1 MFADPLPH
9 VHRFVAHEREPEEA
23 MASEPRDKR
32 PEIRLSQLS
41 HGAG

>member
-1 MFADPLPH
+1 MVTLDFTQSQN
-9 VHRFVAHEREPEEA
+9 EEP
-23 MASEPRDKR
+23 MTDEPRDKR

>member
-1 MFADPLPH
+1 MSTGVYPPPLNGF
-9 VHRFVAHEREPEEA
+9 RTTEEVLA
-23 MASEPRDKR
+23 MEPRDKR

>member
-1 MFADPLPH
+1 M
-9 VHRFVAHEREPEEA
+9 VSVGGEEE
-23 MASEPRDKR
+23 MAAEPRDKR